1 MGASKQWL
9 LQFGLTQELARSLLR
24 IPRNFP
30 LSIKYFIN
38 IIYHTETMFFFH
50 IVQVFNINF
59 LFQQTGIN
67 FLIYLQL
74 ICTCFLADNTDY
86 PIPGPTFPTWLAQD

>member
-1 MGASKQWL
+1 MGAVKQWL

-38 IIYHTETMFFFH
+38 IIYHTETIFFSH
-50 IVQVFNINF
+50 CASTVE
-59 LFQQTGIN
+59 
-67 FLIYLQL
+67 
-74 ICTCFLADNTDY
+74 A
-86 PIPGPTFPTWLAQD
+86 